1 MSLPAMSFGLRFC
14 ASENGGTE
22 GGGRDSTLGPGNMA
36 ASGLSRRKPLAR
48 TGWAISLLLWANEL
62 RKWCSG
68 HIHVGPPFLA
78 VSLFSLCRGDHWPS
92 QDYCKLVRQWVWFE
106 SRVCTGWLQCH
117 LCEVRSFK
125 AHLKWKHGTFMESIG
140 LKRLPQKEFS
150 QNIRISIYCQSP
162 VMGRRSPG

>member
-1 MSLPAMSFGLRFC
+1 MSLLAMSFGLRFC
-14 ASENGGTE
+14 ASENGRTE

-48 TGWAISLLLWANEL
+48 TGWAISLLLCTNEL

-78 VSLFSLCRGDHWPS
+78 VSLFSLCSGDHWPRARTTAS
-92 QDYCKLVRQWVWFE
+92 SLDSGCGLSHECAQDGCNVT
-106 SRVCTGWLQCH
+106 C
-117 LCEVRSFK
+117 RSFK
-125 AHLKWKHGTFMESIG
+125 AHLKWKYGTFMGSIG

-150 QNIRISIYCQSP
+150 QNIRISIYCQSL
-162 VMGRRSPG
+162 VMGGGSPG